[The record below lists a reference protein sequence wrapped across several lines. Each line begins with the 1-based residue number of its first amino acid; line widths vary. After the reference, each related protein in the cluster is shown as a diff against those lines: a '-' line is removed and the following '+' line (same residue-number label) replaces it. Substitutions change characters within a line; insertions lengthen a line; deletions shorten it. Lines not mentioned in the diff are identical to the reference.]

1 MQLTEAQTWAALGM
15 LTATVLGMLT
25 FSTRTMTR
33 TMTFLV
39 DGIRGEVQGIRGALD
54 GLRGEVQGIRGELD
68 GLRGEVQSIRGELD
82 GLRGVVEGLGQRID
96 RIGEEFRRE
105 NDGLRSEIRRELDGV
120 REEITALREADS
132 LTRTRITELHD
143 VTVQLRGDVNTLTHR
158 VTFLEQSMT
167 EGFASVE
174 RRFAQIGG

>member
-39 DGIRGEVQGIRGALD
+39 DGIRGALD
-54 GLRGEVQGIRGELD
+54 GLRGEM
-68 GLRGEVQSIRGELD
+68 D

-96 RIGEEFRRE
+96 RIGEEFRRENDEFRSEIRRE

-143 VTVQLRGDVNTLTHR
+143 ATVQLRGDVNTLTHR